1 MFNSTSE
8 CQFKCFNVIILNRCS
23 KIVPCPD
30 APHQTCGCKEPKTAT
45 QAPIVHSV
53 VYNIDTTDK
62 GIMGG
67 FPILVFT

>member
-1 MFNSTSE
+1 MKYFHFSL
-8 CQFKCFNVIILNRCS
+8 IRCS
-23 KIVPCPD
+23 KIIPCPD

-62 GIMGG
+62 GMN
-67 FPILVFT
+67 FFAILIYFGS